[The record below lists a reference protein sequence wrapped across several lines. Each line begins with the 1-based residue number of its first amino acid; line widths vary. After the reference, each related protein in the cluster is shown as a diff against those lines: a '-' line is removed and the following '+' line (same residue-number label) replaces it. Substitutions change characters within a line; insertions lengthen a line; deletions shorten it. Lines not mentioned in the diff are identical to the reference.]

1 MGMASSSSFVSCRFC
16 KLERMLGSM
25 TKENYT
31 RLKRTDRKLNN
42 PKKKGLGWNNCI
54 LKREEKTPT
63 RERKYLWYDNSCSC
77 SH

>member
-42 PKKKGLGWNNCI
+42 PKKKGLGWNNSYS
-54 LKREEKTPT
+54 KT
-63 RERKYLWYDNSCSC
+63 RGKDSY
-77 SH
+77 